1 MLRLSVRAATFAAM
15 AFIALSS
22 NVLHA
27 QDMNSTSQ
35 SIDDALLAQL
45 QQTRVDADYVA
56 EDLARIIQDLRE
68 QHDLNIHVSWSVLGE
83 MGVRRDDRLEIRL
96 SDVTLATLFGMIL
109 KEAGGADQ
117 LLGYTVEGGV
127 LVISSARALT
137 RNTIVRTYDITDL
150 IESGYSMRRFANTP
164 VLGLDVTGREFV
176 GGEEIDTPRRRSG
189 GGGSFGGGSGG
200 GGRGGG
206 GRSVFDDPGDQSPRR
221 MERLEEIAILLMENI
236 EPESWMDMG
245 GNSGSMRI
253 FNNTLIIRQALGTH
267 ERIRAFMQMLRN
279 TRPQAVDAEVA
290 IVRLRADK
298 ADQWRERLAGRF
310 PRLNADDLRA
320 IESARGDYDVLFR
333 ANSSGFNG
341 QAMLFSALT
350 QRDLVTGAIAHVNEN
365 INAFSPIG
373 DVRTRGIELVVLP
386 LLSAEQDEMT
396 LDVQMAWIPEIEIEQ
411 RGVVFASPST
421 TGTIDRT
428 QLSMRTVSST
438 TQLKADEAIVLS
450 IPNELDQAGLAAEWE
465 DWLIVRV
472 HRPVKA
478 D

>member
-22 NVLHA
+22 NALHA

-56 EDLARIIQDLRE
+56 EDFARIIQDLRE

-96 SDVTLATLFGMIL
+96 CDVTLATLFGMIL

-176 GGEEIDTPRRRSG
+176 GGEKIDKRRGGGGGGFSG
-189 GGGSFGGGSGG
+189 GGGGGGG
-200 GGRGGG
+200 GGRGG
-206 GRSVFDDPGDQSPRR
+206 SVFDDPSDQSPRR
-221 MERLEEIAILLMENI
+221 MERLEEIAVLLMDNI
-236 EPESWMDMG
+236 EPNSWIDIG
-245 GNSGSMRI
+245 GDSGSMRI
-253 FNNTLIIRQALGTH
+253 FNNTLIIRQTLGTH
-267 ERIRAFMQMLRN
+267 ERIRAFMQMLRS
-279 TRPQAVDAEVA
+279 TRPQAVDAEVI

-310 PRLNADDLRA
+310 PRLNAEDLGA
-320 IESARGDYDVLFR
+320 IESSRGDYDVLFR

-421 TGTIDRT
+421 TGTIDRA

-438 TQLKADEAIVLS
+438 TQLQADEAIVLS
-450 IPNELDQAGLAAEWE
+450 IPHELDQAGLAAEWE

-472 HRPVKA
+472 HRPTEA